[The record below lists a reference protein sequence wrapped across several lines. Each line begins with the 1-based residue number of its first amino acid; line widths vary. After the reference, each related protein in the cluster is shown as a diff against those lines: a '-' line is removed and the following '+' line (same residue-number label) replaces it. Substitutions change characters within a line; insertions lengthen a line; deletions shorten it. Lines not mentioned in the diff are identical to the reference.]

1 VSHSFAYENC
11 SIPPGVTLDE
21 YRRSR
26 PRRRPSFPKRLLAVV
41 AWELHLRP
49 RPTARVTPAALR
61 IFEGRP

>member
-1 VSHSFAYENC
+1 MSHSFAYENS

-26 PRRRPSFPKRLLAVV
+26 PRRRPSFPKRLLAV
-41 AWELHLRP
+41 
-49 RPTARVTPAALR
+49 TAGVTPAALR